1 MASRRLTSVHES
13 QKPTASDSKSSNVG
27 SENTKANNSG
37 TTKKTKSGGTIVKS
51 RYLQTVEKASVS
63 KSNSLTNES
72 VVVPPRS
79 ASSTPGGVR
88 PRVGPPPKRSM
99 TPQAL
104 PTPMMSSLLE
114 PSQLGKEVLQ
124 ATMLDGHSICPDF
137 DGSVIK
143 DRTVVQG
150 TAEPER
156 NIENEK
162 QDIEMQTL
170 LLTYLTAKMEHNTK
184 KLKVEAEGHILAV
197 MEEEEQLRKEVH
209 EKKRRYL
216 LLEKNKQMH
225 ELLDLQIAALTPVA
239 DAAKQ
244 FTEEYK
250 SFATA
255 VDTTRH
261 ELPVKNLHVE
271 GDRREFLDR
280 AEACLKESEE
290 ALLQCTL
297 GSQQDNHTSTECLRG
312 MKTATQDI
320 SEHLSGG
327 FSELMELSSLVSRH
341 NVHVQQSLEEEQLG
355 LTRAQELYCPKY

>member
-1 MASRRLTSVHES
+1 
-13 QKPTASDSKSSNVG
+13 
-27 SENTKANNSG
+27 
-37 TTKKTKSGGTIVKS
+37 
-51 RYLQTVEKASVS
+51 
-63 KSNSLTNES
+63 
-72 VVVPPRS
+72 
-79 ASSTPGGVR
+79 
-88 PRVGPPPKRSM
+88 
-99 TPQAL
+99 
-104 PTPMMSSLLE
+104 
-114 PSQLGKEVLQ
+114 
-124 ATMLDGHSICPDF
+124 MLDGHSICPDF